1 MVTVPTFTGET
12 IPEPEVTVANEGVE
26 LVHVPPPS
34 EAERVTV
41 VPIHTVDGPEI
52 VGIAFT
58 VTIFVA

>member
-12 IPEPEVTVANEGVE
+12 IPEPEVTVANESVE

-34 EAERVTV
+34 EPVRVTV

-52 VGIAFT
+52 VGKAFT
-58 VTIFVA
+58 VTTLVA